1 MLTGKT
7 SSTQTRAPRLCC
19 CHQTSKTTLCF
30 QGTSETRGDD
40 FLLVKIGHKE
50 ISETFFFKK
59 KEFFFC
65 AIIKTYARKKKLIKK
80 AMNSFPGKDSEF
92 CMNSLPGKDLE
103 FQNCLS
109 CHVNFFVIKICIQD
123 GIILFWNMNLI
134 VFKDFGQNA
143 KINQVIP
150 IHKTNQHIF

>member
-1 MLTGKT
+1 
-7 SSTQTRAPRLCC
+7 
-19 CHQTSKTTLCF
+19 
-30 QGTSETRGDD
+30 
-40 FLLVKIGHKE
+40 
-50 ISETFFFKK
+50 
-59 KEFFFC
+59 
-65 AIIKTYARKKKLIKK
+65 
-80 AMNSFPGKDSEF
+80 MNSFPGKDSEF

-109 CHVNFFVIKICIQD
+109 CRVNFFVIKICIQD